1 MRWSKSKYRI
11 DEEIIDLIQR
21 SIDELTTK
29 RLFEIT
35 RCPPISL
42 QTPKDESCGDL
53 STNIA
58 MQLAHQLRIP
68 SKEIAKALTT
78 QIEKR
83 LARATKLG
91 ERIERI
97 EMKSP
102 GFINFFLSLDAL
114 YDVLSQI
121 RKEGPNYGRSWVGK
135 GERVQIEFVSANPTG
150 PLTIAHGRQAAVGD
164 ALSNILNA
172 VGYRVKKEYYINDEG
187 RQIDCLARSIRARYL
202 EVLGEPYE
210 FPEGGYLGK
219 YISDIAGEIQAKH
232 GRKFVDMPE
241 EKSLPFFSSYSVGR
255 ILEGIKQDLE
265 RFGVDFDLWFSQKS
279 LTGSGKVKRAI
290 KVLSKKGHL
299 YRKDGALWFRST
311 RFGDDK
317 DRVLIKGDGAF
328 TYITPDIAYHRDKF
342 QRGFKKVIDI
352 WGPDHHGYVPRL
364 EAAIQAL
371 GYPKEDLK
379 ILLIQLV
386 TLYKGKEPIPMST
399 RAGEYVTLQQL
410 MDEVGCDAGRFFFL
424 MRKMDSHFDFDL
436 ELAKSESLENPVYYV
451 QYAHARICSIG
462 EFAKQKISRNIDRSL
477 LTKPQE
483 LELLKLM
490 MHFPEVIQVS
500 AKSLEPHLITLY
512 LRQLATSF
520 HSYYTEHRVV
530 TDDKRLTEVRLLL
543 VDCVRQVLKNGL
555 SLLGVSAPEKM

>member
-1 MRWSKSKYRI
+1 VKWRRREYRI
-11 DEEIIDLIQR
+11 DEEIINLIRR
-21 SIDELTTK
+21 SIDELIAR
-29 RLFEIT
+29 RLLKIT
-35 RCPPISL
+35 RCPPIYL
-42 QTPKDESCGDL
+42 QTPKDETRGEL

-58 MQLAHQLRIP
+58 MQIAHKSRTP
-68 SKEIAKALTT
+68 SKEIAKALTS
-78 QIEKR
+78 QIEQGLSK
-83 LARATKLG
+83 ATKLRS
-91 ERIERI
+91 RIEKI
-97 EMKSP
+97 EMKAP

-135 GERVQIEFVSANPTG
+135 GQKVQIEFVSANPTG

-164 ALSNILNA
+164 ALSNILKA
-172 VGYRVKKEYYINDEG
+172 VGYRVRKEYYINDEG
-187 RQIDCLARSIRARYL
+187 HQIDCLAKSIKARYL
-202 EVLGEPYE
+202 EMLGEPYE
-210 FPEGGYLGK
+210 FPDGGYLGE
-219 YISDIAGEIQAKH
+219 YISDIAREIQTKY

-241 EKSLPFFSSYSVGR
+241 AKSLPFFSGYSVGR
-255 ILEGIKQDLE
+255 ILEGIKADLK
-265 RFGVDFDLWFSQKS
+265 RFGVDFDLWFSQTT
-279 LTGSGKVKRAI
+279 LTGSGKVKEAI

-299 YRKDGALWFRST
+299 YRKGGALWFRST

-342 QRGFKKVIDI
+342 RRGFKKVIDI
-352 WGPDHHGYVPRL
+352 WGPDHHGYVARL
-364 EAAIQAL
+364 EAAVQAL
-371 GYPKEDLK
+371 GYPKEGLR

-386 TLYKGKEPIPMST
+386 TLYKGREPIPMST
-399 RAGEYVTLQQL
+399 RMGEYVTLSQL
-410 MDEVGCDAGRFFFL
+410 MDEVGCDVSRFFFL
-424 MRKMDSHFDFDL
+424 MRKRDSHFDFDL

-451 QYAHARICSIG
+451 QYAHARIYSIS
-462 EFAKQKISRNIDRSL
+462 EFAKQRISEKIDRSL

-483 LELLKLM
+483 LELLKILM
-490 MHFPEVIQVS
+490 RFPEVIRAS
-500 AKSLEPHLITLY
+500 AKSLEPHLVTLY

-530 TDDKRLTEVRLLL
+530 TDDKRLTEARLLL